1 MNETT
6 LTPPGDGPVE
16 KGPAYFELEAR
27 GLNQRREDIMEDT
40 RRAAGKKGWCA
51 SYRDDP
57 HYPDARDRGLSATFT
72 LATYALP
79 LADMVERI
87 RPCVERNAK
96 ILEGNAEGGKQ
107 TARKRQ
113 KKVEKLHKD
122 IEEHALTMLKAGTP
136 RRGLAGRLTTRF
148 SLSKRQI
155 NTILKAAG
163 V

>member
-40 RRAAGKKGWCA
+40 RRAGAKKEW
-51 SYRDDP
+51 SEIHREDP
-57 HYPDARDRGLSATFT
+57 RYPDAKARELSATFT

-79 LADMVERI
+79 LAGMVERM
-87 RPCVERNAK
+87 RPEAERNAK
-96 ILEGNAEGGKQ
+96 ILKGNAKGGRH
-107 TARKRQ
+107 TAKKRQ
-113 KKVEKLHKD
+113 KKVEKPHKD
-122 IEEHALTMLKAGTP
+122 IEKYALTMLKAGTP
-136 RRGLAGRLTTRF
+136 RRGLAGRLETRF
-148 SLSKRQI
+148 RLSRRQI